1 MTVSV
6 VIFPGQGVQR
16 PGMGR
21 DFDAAFA
28 TARATFGEVSDALDL
43 DVRSLCFSP
52 NDRRLQLTE
61 FAQPAILA
69 CEIAMLRALEAERGL
84 TPTHFAGHSLGEY
97 TALVA
102 AGVLGLGEAARLV
115 RERGR
120 RMQAI
125 VAPGIGAM
133 LAINGRR
140 LDRDT
145 LDLALQGLSVDIASD
160 NGPGQIVI
168 SGTAGDVAEAA
179 RRLGPGLQS
188 RAIAASAP
196 FHSRLMTPMES
207 DFRTLLAEAAKAWR
221 VERAAVVASNYTGSF
236 HSGEPSDLVDSLT
249 RQISGRVRWAANVQA
264 LAKLAPAQCVEIG
277 PSSALKALCGLQ
289 GLVTTAVTS
298 AAEAQAWGK

>member
-1 MTVSV
+1 
-6 VIFPGQGVQR
+6 
-16 PGMGR
+16 MGR

-28 TARATFGEVSDALDL
+28 VSRATFDEVSDAMDL

-52 NDRRLQLTE
+52 IDPRLQLTE

-84 TPTHFAGHSLGEY
+84 APTHFAGHSLGEY

-102 AGVLGLGEAARLV
+102 AGVLGLGEAVRLV

-125 VAPGIGAM
+125 VAPGAGAM

-140 LDRDT
+140 IDRDT

-168 SGTAGDVAEAA
+168 SGAAEQVAEAA
-179 RRLGPGLQS
+179 RRLGPGFKS
-188 RAIAASAP
+188 RALAVSAP
-196 FHSRLMTPMES
+196 FHSRLMMPMEPE
-207 DFRTLLAEAAKAWR
+207 FRTLLAGAAQGWR
-221 VERAAVVASNYTGSF
+221 VGRAAVVASNYSGGF
-236 HSGEPSDLVDSLT
+236 HSGQPHDLVDALT
-249 RQISGRVRWAANVQA
+249 RQISGRVRWADNVRA
-264 LAKLAPAQCVEIG
+264 LAQLAPVLCVEVG
-277 PSSALKALCGLQ
+277 PSSALKAFCGLQ
-289 GLVTTAVTS
+289 GLVAKSVTS
-298 AAEAQAWGK
+298 AAEARAWGN